1 MTVVTAAPAISL
13 RGFAR
18 IMALSFMFLIPL
30 STPHLPKRLSTSKL
44 SALLTPA
51 MNNRPHTSLKG
62 PPGVR
67 VDGRP
72 EPDIA
77 GIGVVWFLDYLTARG
92 RSVTD
97 GRRGDG
103 GR

>member
-1 MTVVTAAPAISL
+1 
-13 RGFAR
+13 
-18 IMALSFMFLIPL
+18 
-30 STPHLPKRLSTSKL
+30 
-44 SALLTPA
+44 
-51 MNNRPHTSLKG
+51 MNNRPHTSLNDAY

-67 VDGRP
+67 VDGRR

-103 GR
+103 GRAASGIFGRSP

>member
-1 MTVVTAAPAISL
+1 
-13 RGFAR
+13 
-18 IMALSFMFLIPL
+18 
-30 STPHLPKRLSTSKL
+30 
-44 SALLTPA
+44 
-51 MNNRPHTSLKG
+51 MNNSLHTSLNDY

-67 VDGRP
+67 VDGRR

-97 GRRGDG
+97 GRRGDAQG
-103 GR
+103 ASDIFFRSP